1 MCQSAFAQ
9 QVISK
14 HTKPDS
20 LYVVMV
26 QDEMDGTI
34 TYYPSMRILATDD
47 GEKGFALSAFL
58 NRSMNVEDLEVLS
71 AGLGCSEH
79 DEVIILFDNGE
90 KITKKSWNEFNCKGN
105 SWFHLS
111 SSDKELL
118 SKQPIKKVRFTS
130 GRSYESYTQEIQGSD
145 KTYFIRLFNMC
156 QERKYFIVK

>member
-20 LYVVMV
+20 LFVIMNK
-26 QDEMDGTI
+26 DDMDGTI
-34 TYYPSMRILATDD
+34 TYYPSKAILASED
-47 GEKGFALSAFL
+47 GDKGFTLAAFL
-58 NRSMNVEDLEVLS
+58 TSGMNVEDLKVKS
-71 AGLGCSEH
+71 GNLGCNEK
-79 DEVIILFDNGE
+79 DEIIILFDNDE
-90 KITKKSWNEFNCKGN
+90 KIVKKSWNEFNCKGN